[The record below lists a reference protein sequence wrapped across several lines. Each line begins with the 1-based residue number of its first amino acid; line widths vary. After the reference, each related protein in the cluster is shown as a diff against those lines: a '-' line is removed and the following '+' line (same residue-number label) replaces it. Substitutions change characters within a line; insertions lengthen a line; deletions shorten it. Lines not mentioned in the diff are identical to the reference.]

1 MESAMSLTPIYRPG
15 RELLVAAP
23 SGSQFA
29 LAEIRVIG
37 WHGKCRSILRYSVG
51 FRARSVEQKVV
62 DIRKVPEL
70 RGITDGMPYR
80 TRERLH
86 HIASAVLEAVGRGKD
101 AITSMAQVGDPLD
114 EAERLPALA
123 GQGGATSQGEHEQW
137 ILARMS
143 AAPVMLSM
151 ESP

>member
-1 MESAMSLTPIYRPG
+1 MSLTPIYRPG
-15 RELLVAAP
+15 RELLVADP

-86 HIASAVLEAVGRGKD
+86 HIASAVLEAMGRGKD
-101 AITSMAQVGDPLD
+101 AITSMAHVGDPLD

-123 GQGGATSQGEHEQW
+123 GHDEANTHDEHERW
-137 ILARMS
+137 ILASLSS
-143 AAPVMLSM
+143 APATLWPQAL
-151 ESP
+151 